1 MCRRSIPFWLCLVLL
16 LCAGPLLAQQ
26 AASQSG
32 DEDDAAAEEAEE
44 VVSDTIVVTASRTEQ
59 RIHEVPAAITVLDST
74 ALEHIPADNFGDFLR
89 NVPGLNVSQ
98 MTTRDIAITGR
109 SATFSLA
116 DSELVLMDNRTL
128 YLDFFGFV
136 MWDFFPVDPQEIK
149 QLEVVRGPGSA
160 VWGANAVNGVI
171 NLITKPPREMEGT
184 SITFGGGEL
193 DTIYGSVTH
202 AGVADKLSYK
212 LTAAYYQQDEPYE
225 RPTGTIPGTEG
236 PTNPGGTPY
245 PEYEN
250 QGTKQPKFNFRV
262 DYDQNEQALWS
273 FSGGYSGTD
282 GILYSGIGP
291 FDIDTG
297 TSMTFGKVDW
307 TRKAIWARFYVNLLD
322 GEAVNLLTRGIDGQ
336 PLQFAFDSNT
346 YHIEAGN
353 TSVVGRDRHI
363 LTYGASAR
371 QNNFDLSIAPDADER
386 QEFGVFLQDEILLGE
401 KWRWL
406 IGARWDDID
415 PIGSVVS
422 PRTTLMF
429 NATPQQTFRLS
440 YNRAFKAPSMINNFL
455 EIVLVNQVT
464 LPMVGPYVFPT
475 LALGNPDL
483 VEERLDAYEFGW
495 VGTFGKAT
503 ATISVYRNETKDDI
517 DFFPAVFYSSQ
528 NPPPGWPLP
537 PPILDVPPP
546 FGLKDTLPAA
556 FSYRNVGEV
565 IDKGAELSLQYRP
578 SLAWSAFVNYS
589 YQDRSDVK
597 GVEPVLL
604 PSGEIV
610 DPVNIPP
617 KNRFNIGGFYS
628 GALFFVNGN
637 VNYVDEAF
645 WTDVLD
651 SRFWGPTD
659 SYFMVNLGAGVY
671 LADDHLTLS
680 VRGQNVLD
688 EDIQQH
694 VMGDIISRKITAQI
708 LYRF

>member
-1 MCRRSIPFWLCLVLL
+1 MCGRSHPFWLYLILL
-16 LCAGPLLAQQ
+16 LCALALPAQEVTPPAEDGSDP
-26 AASQSG
+26 AA
-32 DEDDAAAEEAEE
+32 EAEE
-44 VVSDTIVVTASRTEQ
+44 VVSETIVVTASRTEQ
-59 RIHEVPAAITVLDST
+59 SLHEVPSAITVLDST
-74 ALEHIPADNFGDFLR
+74 ALDNIPADNFGDFLR

-98 MTTRDIAITGR
+98 MTARDIAVTGR

-116 DSELVLMDNRTL
+116 DTELVLMDNRTL

-136 MWDFFPVDPQEIK
+136 MWDFFPVDPREIK

-171 NLITKPPREMEGT
+171 NLITKSPREMQGT

-193 DTIYGSVTH
+193 ETLYGSISH
-202 AGVADKLSYK
+202 AGVREKVGYK

-225 RPTGTIPGTEG
+225 RPTGSIPGTEG

-245 PEYEN
+245 PDYEN
-250 QGTKQPKFNFRV
+250 QGTQQPKFNLRV
-262 DYDQNEQALWS
+262 DYDQNEQTVWS

-282 GILYSGIGP
+282 GVLYSGIGP
-291 FDIDTG
+291 FDIDSG
-297 TSMTFGKVDW
+297 TSMSFLKADW
-307 TRKAIWARFYVNLLD
+307 TRRAMRASFYVNLLD
-322 GEAVNLLTRGIDGQ
+322 GQAVNLLTRGIDGQ
-336 PLQFAFDSNT
+336 PLEFAFDSDT
-346 YHIEAGN
+346 YHLEFGN
-353 TSVVGRDRHI
+353 TSVLGRDRHI

-371 QNNFDLSIAPDADER
+371 QNNFDLSIAPDADDR

-401 KWRWL
+401 RWRWL

-429 NATPQQTFRLS
+429 NLNPDQTFRVS
-440 YNRAFKAPSMINNFL
+440 YNRAFKAPSMINNYL
-455 EIVLVNQVT
+455 EIVIVNQVN

-475 LALGNPDL
+475 LALGNPEL
-483 VEERLDAYEFGW
+483 SEEKLDAYEAGW
-495 VGTFGKAT
+495 VGTFGKTT
-503 ATISVYRNETKDDI
+503 ATVAIYRNETFDDV
-517 DFFPAVFYSSQ
+517 DFFPALYYTSQ

-537 PPILDVPPP
+537 PSILDVPPP
-546 FGLKDTLPAA
+546 FGLQDTLPAA

-565 IDKGAELSLQYRP
+565 VDKGVELSLQYRP
-578 SLAWSAFVNYS
+578 SLSWGAFLNYS
-589 YQDRSDVK
+589 YQDRSDVR

-604 PSGEIV
+604 PSGELV
-610 DPVNIPP
+610 EPVNIPP
-617 KNRFNIGGFYS
+617 KHRFNIGGHY
-628 GALFFVNGN
+628 GGELFFVNGN

-651 SRFWGPTD
+651 SRYWGPTD
-659 SYFMVNLGAGVY
+659 SFTMVNLGIGVY
-671 LADDHLTLS
+671 LAGDRLTLS
-680 VRGQNVLD
+680 LKGQNIFD

-694 VMGDIISRKITAQI
+694 VMGDIISRKVTAQL